1 MSRLENTSGQAEM
14 EVNMILGPALLQWG
28 VYERLNT
35 APSTIH
41 AHSCFPGVP
50 SVGIA
55 G

>member
-1 MSRLENTSGQAEM
+1 MSRLENSSGQDEM

-28 VYERLNT
+28 VFGRPNT
-35 APSTIH
+35 APSTLH